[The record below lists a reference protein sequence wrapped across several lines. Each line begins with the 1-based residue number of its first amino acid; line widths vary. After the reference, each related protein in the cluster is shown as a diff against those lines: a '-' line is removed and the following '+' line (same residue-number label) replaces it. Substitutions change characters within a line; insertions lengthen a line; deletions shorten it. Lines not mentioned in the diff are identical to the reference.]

1 MTYVIVGGVGARLQ
15 GSSNITGDL
24 DIVLTHARALLT
36 STPAGRTAYLDAD
49 LHDTGLHDT
58 DRILAAPE
66 LRATLD
72 LTQPIALSLI
82 AIFHFIP
89 GSDTPYS
96 IVRRLVDALPS
107 GSYLTLT
114 HITADYDPGV
124 DLVHRWRP
132 EGGNV
137 PDDLTDAQVSIYGGI
152 ARKR

>member
-15 GSSNITGDL
+15 RSPNITGDL

-36 STPAGRTAYLDAD
+36 STPAGRTAYLD
-49 LHDTGLHDT
+49 
-58 DRILAAPE
+58 
-66 LRATLD
+66 
-72 LTQPIALSLI
+72 LTQPIALSLT
-82 AIFHFIP
+82 AIFH
-89 GSDTPYS
+89 
-96 IVRRLVDALPS
+96 
-107 GSYLTLT
+107 LTFT

-124 DLVHRWRP
+124 ELVHRWRP